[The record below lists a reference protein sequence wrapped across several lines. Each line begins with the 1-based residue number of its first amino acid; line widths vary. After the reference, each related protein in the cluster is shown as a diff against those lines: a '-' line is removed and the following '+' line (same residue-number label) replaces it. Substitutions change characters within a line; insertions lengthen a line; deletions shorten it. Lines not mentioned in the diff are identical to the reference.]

1 MKSARLV
8 AVLSLHVS
16 DIFSKVISRL
26 NERSC
31 SGCGPTTLNA
41 VVRKAVAAQIDPS
54 RMRQGDKSG
63 SIDLVVEEFGY

>member
-1 MKSARLV
+1 V
-8 AVLSLHVS
+8 
-16 DIFSKVISRL
+16 IYSKVISRL

>member
-1 MKSARLV
+1 M
-8 AVLSLHVS
+8 
-16 DIFSKVISRL
+16 IYSKIISQLKKKYR
-26 NERSC
+26 

-54 RMRQGDKSG
+54 RLRQGDKSG

>member
-1 MKSARLV
+1 V
-8 AVLSLHVS
+8 
-16 DIFSKVISRL
+16 IYSKVVYRL
-26 NERSC
+26 IERYR